1 MISDADLAAELEL
14 LEREAAL
21 RIPSSLATDK
31 VRSEVIYG
39 RPAVR
44 HTPRYPS
51 LSERDGER
59 NG

>member
-1 MISDADLAAELEL
+1 MISDADLAAELKL

-31 VRSEVIYG
+31 VRSEVIY
-39 RPAVR
+39 RPVVR